1 MISCHLR
8 QYVDNNCVGG
18 AQMDVLLEQGGDGA
32 KRAVIRLTE
41 MDDDKEDVN
50 IRLWRHDDKTAE
62 CVFGSGGMEDESQV
76 FHDAA
81 EKVVEW
87 MMGWSNLDVRIFN
100 RLTSDFLL
108 RGSFKMDKG
117 GPTSQVVGDSP
128 PRGEGSEAQPVQA
141 QGASSQQLPHKR
153 ARSGTPPQMVD
164 PDVSFAVVAA
174 RDDYLGGR
182 ERVDDPIARFE
193 RLANGTREEQIAL
206 YQDIIFDKP
215 EVASVPYS
223 VKSQFVPRI
232 ENMLQ
237 SELRSARLARNAPQ
251 TVDAAPSHSA
261 PAAVAQKRGEGVHE
275 SAAGPSIAKDPPA
288 TSKPVAT
295 GDMPPPRSRERGKGV
310 VVEDDV
316 FDMTRSNVEGGGPL
330 PSTFYVQAERA
341 THAAIMYSI
350 SLDQHPSRSKVKI
363 ASTWTAAVDEYQ
375 KGLSEA
381 LATYKGKALKG
392 KGNRKEVEVADAP
405 VSLLEKWEKSPVS
418 QDDDDILD
426 VNDEI
431 AKGKRLRQQ
440 LAVQP
445 RDLNE
450 LSKAL
455 VHRNRVWT
463 RNLFVGPP
471 KLLARDLHLSRAEQN
486 ATIFANSESDYGHDK
501 LVIPVWRYSFQF
513 LADRFPNAFYDWMK
527 KDDTQRE
534 VAQLFGDIAGT
545 RTMKAGY
552 ARARTDEEINVYLQT
567 SSAKEMAEA
576 ASTRVLTGPGNT
588 LDDLKPV
595 DVRKAALLDS
605 LCKSAW
611 AMVPLERKPLL
622 PPAICGFLVLDGNHF
637 TTLIKSVRFQ
647 LVTDNMT
654 VDQRSVWYKA
664 MLNGFMK
671 AEKVRV
677 IARGG
682 KEQEVTKTV
691 AAAKLEE
698 WATDWKKFGGVD
710 VQMLRGETILPT
722 WWQIREQK
730 VSEPVGKMIEVVRQ
744 LGNAMNAED
753 TAQAK
758 ATWGSALGDVHRA
771 YLAYGPLK
779 RGKGVSLPT
788 PLYGKIWAIVKP
800 FWQKGEQAKAEGDG
814 AGDKAG
820 GAEETDKWGPDQK
833 NFMQRW
839 LFWCEDPLKP
849 VVDGKPAIAQGIASR
864 QDFLDARPE
873 EKAHELSIFTAH
885 RELASFQYFDSL
897 IQAPIMSGEAPP
909 SNLPKRMEVAKN
921 LIEGA
926 KQFAHIKFLENPD
939 LIGSC
944 RELNGTFDPVVVR
957 EQVFGVK
964 LEATFDTDLDK
975 FIAECHR
982 TTDFWRVVVTATR
995 AIILTLRDLPQAKRK
1010 VVDLKDW
1017 KFPRGLLAS
1026 HPRHLYDDLGV
1037 QPKHL
1042 LGVPEAATAE
1052 VEEEVLEEGTAKAK
1066 RGWRDRLEA
1075 FSYWK
1080 GVWMG
1085 SDWIAYRTM
1094 TWKENEKRK
1103 DLVVTKVV
1111 DELYTGSE
1119 NLPGWLKDQTFA
1131 VLDLTADSNEKWRNL
1146 HVWDPDCIP
1155 DDSQI
1160 PKPSSHLS
1168 TVAWDVVDKITNALF
1183 KGPCRVLLV
1192 FGLPAHIRRWK
1203 RLVDLIKYRLRKGE
1217 EETPVRFPRGSASGT
1232 VSGEAGRVVG
1242 QAAIGAPVAQPGP
1255 GGNELPPNASPVPCG
1270 QPEKTYEE
1278 LMAEA
1283 ADVQGQKAK
1292 GRGGGRRGAGQET
1305 EGADK
1310 PAQPQ
1315 KGGGQGRDATAE
1327 KPIRDV
1333 RPDVRMRFMDGAKL
1347 RGRGGWTSKWVEDV
1361 WISWQHKYPKKED
1374 FLLFGTLL
1382 GKEKN
1387 KVVIR
1392 WFDEGHDLGWSDESE
1407 EKYRFP
1413 LKFASEHVTLL
1424 KEGASWDNIPSHRP
1438 GKR

>member
-1 MISCHLR
+1 MISRHLQ

-18 AQMDVLLEQGGDGA
+18 AQMDVLLEDGVDGA
-32 KRAVIRLTE
+32 KRAVIRLSE

-50 IRLWRHDDKTAE
+50 IRLKRHDDNTAD
-62 CVFGSGGMEDESQV
+62 CVFGSRGVADERQV

-108 RGSFKMDKG
+108 RGSFKMVDRARQSRNQMEKG

-128 PRGEGSEAQPVQA
+128 PRGEGSEGQPVQA
-141 QGASSQQLPHKR
+141 QGASPQQPPHKR
-153 ARSGTPPQMVD
+153 AREGTPPPMVESG
-164 PDVSFAVVAA
+164 VSFAAVTGK
-174 RDDYLGGR
+174 DEYHGGL
-182 ERVDDPIARFE
+182 EMVDDPVKRIQIERFE
-193 RLANGTREEQIAL
+193 RLANGTREQQFAL
-206 YQDIIFDKP
+206 YQDILNDKP
-215 EVASVPYS
+215 EVAKVPYTS
-223 VKSQFVPRI
+223 KRTFMPRF
-232 ENMLQ
+232 ETLLQ
-237 SELRSARLARNAPQ
+237 QELRLRRLAQNAPE
-251 TVDAAPSHSA
+251 TVAAAPSHAA
-261 PAAVAQKRGEGVHE
+261 PAAVAQKRGESVHE
-275 SAAGPSIAKDPPA
+275 SAAVPSTARDPPA

-295 GDMPPPRSRERGKGV
+295 GDMPPPRQRGRGKGV
-310 VVEDDV
+310 DGGEVLDV
-316 FDMTRSNVEGGGPL
+316 FDMTLGNLEGGGPIFEAGRQGGANL
-330 PSTFYVQAERA
+330 QGEGAIAVGEPVSEGAGGSDGDTAKMTRFKEQADAYQLKKLAKWVVAEYVQAERA
-341 THAAIMYSI
+341 THAAILYSI
-350 SLDQHPSRSKVKI
+350 SLDQHARRENMKI
-363 ASTWTAAVDEYQ
+363 DSTWTAAVDEHQ

-392 KGNRKEVEVADAP
+392 KGKGKEVEVADAP

-431 AKGKRLRQQ
+431 AKGKRLRKQ

-445 RDLNE
+445 RDLDE
-450 LSKAL
+450 MSKAL

-463 RNLFVGPP
+463 RNLFVGPQ

-513 LADRFPNAFYDWMK
+513 LADRCPNTFHDWMK
-527 KDDTQRE
+527 KEGTQRQL
-534 VAQLFGDIAGT
+534 AQLFGEMGGA

-552 ARARTDEEINVYLQT
+552 ARAMTDEEIDIYLRT
-567 SSAKEMAEA
+567 SSAKGMAEA
-576 ASTRVLTGPGNT
+576 ASTAVLTGRADL

-611 AMVPLERKPLL
+611 EMAPFEKKPPL

-637 TTLIKSVRFQ
+637 TTLIKSVKFE

-654 VDQRSVWYKA
+654 VDQRSVWYQA

-671 AEKVRV
+671 AEKLRV
-677 IARGG
+677 VARGG

-698 WATDWKKFGGVD
+698 WATDWTNFGGWTCRCSRV
-710 VQMLRGETILPT
+710 T
-722 WWQIREQK
+722 EQ
-730 VSEPVGKMIEVVRQ
+730 VGKMIEVVRQ

-771 YLAYGPLK
+771 YQAYGPVK

-849 VVDGKPAIAQGIASR
+849 AVDGKPAIAQDIAAR
-864 QDFLDARPE
+864 QDFLDTRPKD
-873 EKAHELSIFTAH
+873 KAHELSIFTAH

-897 IQAPIMSGEAPP
+897 IQAPIMSCEAPP
-909 SNLPKRMEVAKN
+909 SNLIKIMEVAKN
-921 LIEGA
+921 LIEAA
-926 KQFAHIKFLENPD
+926 KQFAHIKFLENPE
-939 LIGSC
+939 LMAAC
-944 RELNGTFDPVVVR
+944 KQLNGTFDPVLVR
-957 EQVFGVK
+957 EHVFGVK
-964 LEATFDTDLDK
+964 LKGTFATDLDK
-975 FIAECHR
+975 FIADCR
-982 TTDFWRVVVTATR
+982 LTRDFWRVVVTAMR
-995 AIILTLRDLPQAKRK
+995 AIILTLRDLPPAKRK
-1010 VVDLKDW
+1010 VVDQKDW

-1037 QPKHL
+1037 KTKHL
-1042 LGVPEAATAE
+1042 LGVPQEAAAE
-1052 VEEEVLEEGTAKAK
+1052 VEKEVEEAAEEGTTKAK
-1066 RGWRDRLEA
+1066 KGWKERLEA
-1075 FSYWK
+1075 YSDWK
-1080 GVWMG
+1080 GVRMG

-1111 DELYTGSE
+1111 DELCAGNYKIPRSLE
-1119 NLPGWLKDQTFA
+1119 DQAFA
-1131 VLDLTADSNEKWRNL
+1131 VLDLAADSNEKWRNL
-1146 HVWDPDCIP
+1146 RKWDADCIP
-1155 DDSQI
+1155 EESNI

-1168 TVAWDVVDKITNALF
+1168 PVVWDVVDKMTNALF
-1183 KGPCRVLLV
+1183 RGPCRVLLV
-1192 FGLPAHIRRWK
+1192 FGEPAHIRR
-1203 RLVDLIKYRLRKGE
+1203 
-1217 EETPVRFPRGSASGT
+1217 T
-1232 VSGEAGRVVG
+1232 VVMT
-1242 QAAIGAPVAQPGP
+1242 
-1255 GGNELPPNASPVPCG
+1255 LPPRSTGMEQCPNTILLNEDDDPEPSADTDFVASTPLQKRV
-1270 QPEKTYEE
+1270 
-1278 LMAEA
+1278 LEA
-1283 ADVQGQKAK
+1283 RNVEGPPKSQVE
-1292 GRGGGRRGAGQET
+1292 GRRL
-1305 EGADK
+1305 
-1310 PAQPQ
+1310 
-1315 KGGGQGRDATAE
+1315 
-1327 KPIRDV
+1327 
-1333 RPDVRMRFMDGAKL
+1333 PD
-1347 RGRGGWTSKWVEDV
+1347 
-1361 WISWQHKYPKKED
+1361 
-1374 FLLFGTLL
+1374 
-1382 GKEKN
+1382 
-1387 KVVIR
+1387 
-1392 WFDEGHDLGWSDESE
+1392 
-1407 EKYRFP
+1407 
-1413 LKFASEHVTLL
+1413 
-1424 KEGASWDNIPSHRP
+1424 
-1438 GKR
+1438 